1 MSTSRR
7 LNPFSFS
14 PALFAV
20 LGFPIYNV
28 LSVQEAGEMMSKPSL
43 TEATIRNLTTAQS
56 FSQGQAYLRD
66 GAVLEIGQ
74 QDDLLLAEVEG
85 SEYEPYQVRVR
96 LDAGGIVD
104 ADCTCPY
111 DGGGCCKHI
120 VAVLLAFVQQPD
132 RVMERTPVASLLSG
146 LDRET
151 LANLLTDL
159 LASHPHLA
167 DWVEARLAAR
177 EGASQVESE
186 AAAGPRQRQTAL
198 DPKPFQHQVR
208 SILRGLGQ
216 MRPSEAYW
224 ATGSTVDQV
233 REVMMQA
240 QPFLEAGDGRN
251 ALVILEAVADEY
263 MDTWLEFDDSDGDL
277 GAFFG
282 ELGPMFAEAILSADL
297 SPAERDSWA
306 TKLSGWQAEIDD
318 YGIDE
323 GFDAAI
329 GAAELNWDHPPLQRA
344 MAGQI
349 TELGAWDDEAPWYA
363 DELAVAWLNV
373 LERQGRFEEY
383 LNLAQAEGQSG
394 LYVSMLVKASR
405 AEEAIAYGLAHSTTS
420 GEALALAQSLRAY
433 DHVHDALRVAEHG
446 LSLPGSGQALAH
458 WLRDLASGLGEKGL
472 ALKAARAAYAA
483 LPSLVDYQAVQSLA
497 GEDWPQ
503 IRAELLECLAQ
514 TSHTF
519 TKVEIYL
526 HEGMVEQ
533 AIRAV
538 DEDRYPGYN
547 TVEKV
552 VDAAWESHPDWAIRH
567 CKAQAEPI
575 MDEGKSR
582 LYHHA
587 VRWLGKAR
595 QAYLG
600 AGRDD
605 EWHTYLEELIR
616 EHYRKYSLRPQL
628 EALR

>member
-1 MSTSRR
+1 
-7 LNPFSFS
+7 
-14 PALFAV
+14 V
-20 LGFPIYNV
+20 
-28 LSVQEAGEMMSKPSL
+28 
-43 TEATIRNLTTAQS
+43 
-56 FSQGQAYLRD
+56 
-66 GAVLEIGQ
+66 
-74 QDDLLLAEVEG
+74 
-85 SEYEPYQVRVR
+85 
-96 LDAGGIVD
+96 
-104 ADCTCPY
+104 
-111 DGGGCCKHI
+111 
-120 VAVLLAFVQQPD
+120 
-132 RVMERTPVASLLSG
+132 
-146 LDRET
+146 
-151 LANLLTDL
+151 
-159 LASHPHLA
+159 
-167 DWVEARLAAR
+167 
-177 EGASQVESE
+177 
-186 AAAGPRQRQTAL
+186 
-198 DPKPFQHQVR
+198 
-208 SILRGLGQ
+208 
-216 MRPSEAYW
+216 
-224 ATGSTVDQV
+224 
-233 REVMMQA
+233 
-240 QPFLEAGDGRN
+240 
-251 ALVILEAVADEY
+251 
-263 MDTWLEFDDSDGDL
+263 DTWIEFDDSDGDL

-282 ELGPMFAEAILSADL
+282 ELGPMFAEAILSGDL

-329 GAAELNWDHPPLQRA
+329 GAAELGWDHPPLQRA

-363 DELAVAWLNV
+363 DELAMARLNV

-394 LYVSMLVKASR
+394 LYVTMLVKAGR
-405 AEEAIAYGLAHSTTS
+405 AEEAVTYGLAQATTS

-446 LSLPGSGQALAH
+446 LSLHGSGQALAH
-458 WLRDLASGLGEKGL
+458 WLRDLASGLGEKDL

-483 LPSLVDYQAVQSLA
+483 SPSLVDYQAVQSLA

-503 IRAELLECLAQ
+503 IQAELLERLAQ

-519 TKVEIYL
+519 TQVEIYL

-533 AIRAV
+533 AIQAV
-538 DEDRYPGYN
+538 DQARYPGYS

-552 VDAAWESHPDWAIRH
+552 VDVAWESHPDWVIRH
-567 CKAQAEPI
+567 CKAQAESI

-600 AGRDD
+600 AGRND
-605 EWHTYLEELIR
+605 EWRTYLERLISK
-616 EHYRKYSLRPQL
+616 HYRKYSLRPQL

>member
-1 MSTSRR
+1 
-7 LNPFSFS
+7 
-14 PALFAV
+14 
-20 LGFPIYNV
+20 
-28 LSVQEAGEMMSKPSL
+28 MSKPSL

-56 FSQGQAYLRD
+56 FTRGQAYLRS
-66 GAVLEIGQ
+66 GAVLEIEQ
-74 QDDLLLAEVEG
+74 RDDLLLAEVEG
-85 SEYEPYQVRVR
+85 SEYEPYQVRIR
-96 LDAGGIVD
+96 LDVGGIVD

-111 DGGGCCKHI
+111 DWGGYCKHI
-120 VAVLLAFVQQPD
+120 VAVLLTLVQQPE
-132 RVMERTPVASLLSG
+132 RVTERTPVDSLLSG
-146 LDRET
+146 LDREA
-151 LANLLTDL
+151 LSSLLIDL
-159 LASHPHLA
+159 LAVHPHLV
-167 DWVEARLAAR
+167 DWVEARIAAQ
-177 EGASQVESE
+177 EGTRQIESE
-186 AAAGPRQRQTAL
+186 AAAGPRQRQTTL
-198 DPKPFQHQVR
+198 DPKPFRRQVR
-208 SILRGLGQ
+208 SILRGLRQ

-224 ATGSTVDQV
+224 AASGTVDQV

-240 QPFLEAGDGRN
+240 EPFLEAGDGRN
-251 ALVILEAVADEY
+251 ALIILEAVADEY
-263 MDTWLEFDDSDGDL
+263 VDTWFEFDDSDGDL

-297 SPAERDSWA
+297 SPAKRDSWA

-329 GAAELNWDHPPLQRA
+329 GAAELGWDHPPLQRA

-349 TELGAWDDEAPWYA
+349 TALGAWDDEAPWYA
-363 DELAVAWLNV
+363 DELTVARLNV

-394 LYVSMLVKASR
+394 LYVTMLVKAGR
-405 AEEAIAYGLAHSTTS
+405 AEEAVTYGLAQATTS
-420 GEALALAQSLRAY
+420 GEALALAQSLRAH
-433 DHVHDALRVAEHG
+433 DHVHDALHVAEHG

-458 WLRDLASGLGEKGL
+458 WLRDLASGLGEKAL

-483 LPSLVDYQAVQSLA
+483 SPSLADYQAVQSQA

-503 IRAELLECLAQ
+503 IRSELLERLAQ
-514 TSHTF
+514 TLHTL

-526 HEGMVEQ
+526 HEGMLEQ

-538 DEDRYPGYN
+538 DQDRYPGYN

-552 VDAAWESHPDWAIRH
+552 VDAAWESHPDWVIRH

-582 LYHHA
+582 HYHHA

-595 QAYLG
+595 QAYLS
-600 AGRDD
+600 AGRSD
-605 EWHTYLEELIR
+605 EWRTYLEGLISK
-616 EHYRKYSLRPQL
+616 HNRKYSLRPQL
-628 EALR
+628 ETLR

>member
-1 MSTSRR
+1 
-7 LNPFSFS
+7 
-14 PALFAV
+14 
-20 LGFPIYNV
+20 
-28 LSVQEAGEMMSKPSL
+28 MSKPTL
-43 TEATIRNLTTAQS
+43 TETTIRNLTTAQS
-56 FSQGQAYLRD
+56 FSRGQAYMRG
-66 GAVLEIGQ
+66 GAVLEIEQ
-74 QDDLLLAEVEG
+74 RDDLLLAEVEG

-111 DGGGCCKHI
+111 DWGDYCKHI
-120 VAVLLAFVQQPD
+120 VAVLLTFVQQPD
-132 RVMERTPVASLLSG
+132 RVLERTPVDSLLSG
-146 LDRET
+146 LDREA
-151 LANLLTDL
+151 LVSLLSDL
-159 LASHPHLA
+159 LAAHPHLA
-167 DWVEARLAAR
+167 DWVEACIAAR
-177 EGASQVESE
+177 EGTRQVESE

-198 DPKPFQHQVR
+198 DPKPFQRQVR

-224 ATGSTVDQV
+224 ATGGTVDQV

-240 QPFLEAGDGRN
+240 EPFLEAGDGPN

-263 MDTWLEFDDSDGDL
+263 VDTWLDFDDSDGDL
-277 GAFFG
+277 GAFYG
-282 ELGPMFAEAILSADL
+282 ELGPMFAEALLSADL
-297 SPAERDSWA
+297 SPAERESWA
-306 TKLSGWQAEIDD
+306 AKLSDWQAEIDD

-323 GFDAAI
+323 GFDVAI
-329 GAAELNWDHPPLQRA
+329 GAAELGWDHPPLQQA

-363 DELAVAWLNV
+363 DELAVARLNV

-383 LNLAQAEGQSG
+383 LNLAEAEGQTR
-394 LYVSMLVKASR
+394 LYVTMLVKAGR
-405 AEEAIAYGLAHSTTS
+405 AKEAVAYGLTHTTTS
-420 GEALALAQSLRAY
+420 DEALALAQSLRAY
-433 DHVHDALRVAEHG
+433 DHVHDALRIAERG
-446 LSLPGSGQALAH
+446 LSLQGSVKSLAH
-458 WLRDLASGLGEKGL
+458 WLRDLASGLGEKDL

-483 LPSLVDYQAVQSLA
+483 SPSLADYEAVQSLA

-503 IRAELLECLAQ
+503 IQSELLERLSQ
-514 TSHTF
+514 TLHTL

-538 DEDRYPGYN
+538 DQDRYPGYN
-547 TVEKV
+547 TVEQV
-552 VDAAWESHPDWAIRH
+552 VDAAWESHPDWVIRH
-567 CKAQAEPI
+567 CKAQAEPL

-595 QAYLG
+595 RAYLG
-600 AGRDD
+600 AGRSD
-605 EWHTYLEELIR
+605 EWRAYLEGLIGK
-616 EHYRKYSLRPQL
+616 HYRKYSLRPQL

>member
-1 MSTSRR
+1 
-7 LNPFSFS
+7 
-14 PALFAV
+14 
-20 LGFPIYNV
+20 
-28 LSVQEAGEMMSKPSL
+28 MMSKPSL

-56 FSQGQAYLRD
+56 FSRGQAYLRG
-66 GAVLEIGQ
+66 GAVLEIKQ
-74 QDDLLLAEVEG
+74 RDDLLLAEVEG

-111 DGGGCCKHI
+111 DWGGYCKHI

-132 RVMERTPVASLLSG
+132 RVTERTPVVSLLSG
-146 LDRET
+146 LDHEA

-159 LASHPHLA
+159 LATRPHLA
-167 DWVEARLAAR
+167 DWVETRIAAR
-177 EGASQVESE
+177 EGTRQVESE
-186 AAAGPRQRQTAL
+186 AAAGPRQRQMAL
-198 DPKPFQHQVR
+198 DPKPFQRQVR

-224 ATGSTVDQV
+224 ATGGTVDQV

-240 QPFLEAGDGRN
+240 EPFLEAGDGRN

-263 MDTWLEFDDSDGDL
+263 VDTWFEFDDSDGEL

-282 ELGPMFAEAILSADL
+282 EMGSMFAEALLSADL
-297 SPAERDSWA
+297 SPAERKSWV
-306 TKLSGWQAEIDD
+306 TKLSDWQAEVDD

-323 GFDAAI
+323 GFDVAI
-329 GAAELNWDHPPLQRA
+329 GAAELGWDHPPLQRA
-344 MAGQI
+344 MAGQV
-349 TELGAWDDEAPWYA
+349 TELGAWEDEAPWYA
-363 DELAVAWLNV
+363 DELAVARLNV
-373 LERQGRFEEY
+373 LERQGRLEEY
-383 LNLAQAEGQSG
+383 LNLAEAEGQTG
-394 LYVSMLVKASR
+394 LYVTMLVKAGR
-405 AEEAIAYGLAHSTTS
+405 AEEAVAYGLVHTTTS
-420 GEALALAQSLRAY
+420 DEALALAQSLRAH

-446 LSLPGSGQALAH
+446 LSLPGSVKSLAH
-458 WLRDLASGLGEKGL
+458 WLRDLASGLGEQGL
-472 ALKAARAAYAA
+472 ALKAAQAAYAA
-483 LPSLVDYQAVQSLA
+483 SPSLADYQAVQSLA
-497 GEDWPQ
+497 DEDWPQ
-503 IRAELLECLAQ
+503 IQAELLERLAR
-514 TSHTF
+514 TTHTL

-526 HEGMVEQ
+526 HEGMVER

-538 DEDRYPGYN
+538 DQDRYPGYN

-552 VDAAWESHPDWAIRH
+552 VDVAWESHPDWVIRH

-600 AGRDD
+600 AGRSD
-605 EWHTYLEELIR
+605 EWRTYLEGLITK
-616 EHYRKYSLRPQL
+616 HNRKYSLRPQL

>member
-1 MSTSRR
+1 
-7 LNPFSFS
+7 
-14 PALFAV
+14 
-20 LGFPIYNV
+20 
-28 LSVQEAGEMMSKPSL
+28 MMSKPSL
-43 TEATIRNLTTAQS
+43 TEATIRNQTTAQS
-56 FSQGQAYLRD
+56 FSRGQAYLRD
-66 GAVLEIGQ
+66 GAVLEIEQ
-74 QDDLLLAEVEG
+74 RDNLLLAEVEG

-111 DGGGCCKHI
+111 DWDGYCKHI

-132 RVMERTPVASLLSG
+132 RVTERTAVVSLLSG

-159 LASHPHLA
+159 LATHPHLA
-167 DWVEARLAAR
+167 DWVETRIAVR
-177 EGASQVESE
+177 EGISHVELD

-198 DPKPFQHQVR
+198 DPKPFQRQVR

-240 QPFLEAGDGRN
+240 QPSLEAGDGRN

-263 MDTWLEFDDSDGDL
+263 VNTWFEFDDSDGEL

-282 ELGPMFAEAILSADL
+282 ELGPMFAEALLSADL
-297 SPAERDSWA
+297 SPVERKSWA
-306 TKLSGWQAEIDD
+306 TKLSDWQAEIDD

-329 GAAELNWDHPPLQRA
+329 GAAELGWEHPPLQRV
-344 MAGQI
+344 MAGQV
-349 TELGAWDDEAPWYA
+349 TELGAWEGEAPWYA
-363 DELAVAWLNV
+363 DELAVARLNV
-373 LERQGRFEEY
+373 LERHGRFEEY
-383 LNLAQAEGQSG
+383 LNLAEAEGQTG
-394 LYVSMLVKASR
+394 LYVTMLVKAGR
-405 AEEAIAYGLAHSTTS
+405 AEEAVAYGLAHTTTS
-420 GEALALAQSLRAY
+420 DEALALAQSLRTH

-446 LSLPGSGQALAH
+446 LSLPGSIKALAH
-458 WLRDLASGLGEKGL
+458 WLRDLASGLGDKGL
-472 ALKAARAAYAA
+472 ALKAAQAAYAA
-483 LPSLVDYQAVQSLA
+483 SPSLADYQAVQSLA

-503 IRAELLECLAQ
+503 IQSELLERLTQ
-514 TSHTF
+514 TMHTL

-526 HEGMVEQ
+526 HEGLVEQ

-538 DEDRYPGYN
+538 DQDRYPGYN

-552 VDAAWESHPDWAIRH
+552 VDVAWESHPDWVIRQ
-567 CKAQAEPI
+567 CKVQAEPI

-587 VRWLGKAR
+587 IHWLGKAR

-600 AGRDD
+600 AGRND
-605 EWHTYLEELIR
+605 EWRTYLEGLISK
-616 EHYRKYSLRPQL
+616 HDRKYSLRPQL

>member
-1 MSTSRR
+1 
-7 LNPFSFS
+7 
-14 PALFAV
+14 
-20 LGFPIYNV
+20 
-28 LSVQEAGEMMSKPSL
+28 MMSKPSL

-56 FSQGQAYLRD
+56 FSRGQAYLRD
-66 GAVLEIGQ
+66 GAVLEIEQRG
-74 QDDLLLAEVEG
+74 DLLLAEVEG

-96 LDAGGIVD
+96 LDGGGVVD

-111 DGGGCCKHI
+111 DWGGYCKHI
-120 VAVLLAFVQQPD
+120 VAALLAFVQQPD
-132 RVMERTPVASLLSG
+132 RVAERTPVDSLLSG

-159 LASHPHLA
+159 LATHPNLA
-167 DWVEARLAAR
+167 DWVETRIVAR
-177 EGASQVESE
+177 EGTSHIELE
-186 AAAGPRQRQTAL
+186 AAAGPRQRQMAL
-198 DPKPFQHQVR
+198 DSKPFQRQVR
-208 SILRGLGQ
+208 SIMRGLGQ

-240 QPFLEAGDGRN
+240 LPFLEARDGRN

-263 MDTWLEFDDSDGDL
+263 VDTWFEFDDSDGEL

-282 ELGPMFAEAILSADL
+282 ELGLMFAEALLSEDL
-297 SPAERDSWA
+297 YPAERKSWA

-323 GFDAAI
+323 GFDVAI
-329 GAAELNWDHPPLQRA
+329 GAAELGWEHPPLHRA
-344 MAGQI
+344 MAGQV
-349 TELGAWDDEAPWYA
+349 TELGALDDEAPWYA

-383 LNLAQAEGQSG
+383 LNLAEAEGQTS
-394 LYVSMLVKASR
+394 LYVTMLVEAGR
-405 AEEAIAYGLAHSTTS
+405 AEEAVSYGLAHMTTS
-420 GEALALAQSLRAY
+420 DEALALAQSLRAH
-433 DHVHDALRVAEHG
+433 DHVHDVLRVAEHG
-446 LSLPGSGQALAH
+446 LSLPGSVKSLAH
-458 WLRDLASGLGEKGL
+458 WLRDLASGLGENGL
-472 ALKAARAAYAA
+472 ALKAARAAYVAS
-483 LPSLVDYQAVQSLA
+483 PSLADYQAVQSLA

-503 IRAELLECLAQ
+503 IKSELLERLTQ
-514 TSHTF
+514 TLHAL

-526 HEGMVEQ
+526 HEGLVER
-533 AIRAV
+533 AIRAI
-538 DEDRYPGYN
+538 DQDRYPRYN
-547 TVEKV
+547 TVERV
-552 VDAAWESHPDWAIRH
+552 VDAGWESHPDWAIRQ

-600 AGRDD
+600 TGRSD
-605 EWHTYLEELIR
+605 EWRTYLEGLISK
-616 EHYRKYSLRPQL
+616 HNRKYSLRPQL
-628 EALR
+628 ESLR